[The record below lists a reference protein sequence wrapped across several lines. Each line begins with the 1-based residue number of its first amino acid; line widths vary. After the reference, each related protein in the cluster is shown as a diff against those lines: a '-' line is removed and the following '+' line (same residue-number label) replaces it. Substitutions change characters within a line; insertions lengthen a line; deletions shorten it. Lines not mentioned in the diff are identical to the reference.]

1 MKPQRLV
8 DAVQKNSTS
17 MAIGGDQRIRIPGV
31 GQDASVFTFTINRA
45 TANIAAALP
54 VPLFAPI
61 NDYGSYRQFTSDLQ
75 PPSTSITQFNGF
87 SYNETSALKLS
98 GNQTVQY
105 TEGANVDLVTV
116 SCANVPYQQ
125 FNAGLLTDKMQLT
138 AIKITV
144 PAAQLQQ
151 LDQAIHFIK
160 LSPYGAKR
168 SDSITP
174 SVFMS
179 PNQYRNNQ
187 VMIGG
192 TQFAELNNIGIPV
205 LDRQSGIAVM
215 MDNVAGLEV
224 SLSIYVSGS
233 YRN

>member
-8 DAVQKNSTS
+8 DAVQRNSNS
-17 MAIGGDQRIRIPGV
+17 MAIGGDQRISIPGV

-45 TANIAAALP
+45 TAAIAAAVP

-61 NDYGSYRQFTSDLQ
+61 NDYGSYRKFVAPVL
-75 PPSTSITQFNGF
+75 PPSTVISEFNGF
-87 SYNETSALKLS
+87 SYNETSALKLA
-98 GNQTVQY
+98 GNQVVEY
-105 TEGANVDLVTV
+105 TEGANVDTVTV
-116 SCANVPYQQ
+116 SCTNVPYQQ

-160 LSPYGAKR
+160 QSPYGAGKY
-168 SDSITP
+168 DSITP
-174 SVFMS
+174 SVFLS
-179 PNQYRNNQ
+179 PNQYQVNQ

-192 TQFAELNNIGIPV
+192 TQFAELNIDIPV